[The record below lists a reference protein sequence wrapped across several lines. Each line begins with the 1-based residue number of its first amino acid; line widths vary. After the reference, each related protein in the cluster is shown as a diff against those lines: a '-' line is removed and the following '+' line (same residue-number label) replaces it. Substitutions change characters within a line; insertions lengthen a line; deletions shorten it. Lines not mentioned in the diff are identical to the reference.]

1 MPQMDEETS
10 SYRHALLGEIGAES
24 AAGMGYTSTRFVD
37 HACSVLE
44 RGEEFT
50 EFNVCR
56 IFGKVSRGW
65 PVLLDAYS
73 FSPSDGVLNLIVSAF
88 SGAEEPEPLLTEE
101 IKRTVAAAF
110 RFLEGSVHESLADSW
125 DESHD
130 AHAVCS
136 EVFSFA
142 TGGEMTKACIY
153 LISDRPL
160 GNLIGKMPELALGTQ
175 RVDLHL
181 WDIARLARMEA
192 SSRGRE
198 EITIDFEGEYG
209 EGIPALPA
217 GLDSSFRY
225 ESFMCV
231 MPGSILASLY
241 DRFGGKI
248 LEQNVRAFL
257 GDNRKVNKGIRDTL
271 RKEPEMFFAFNNGL
285 TVTVSELE
293 TRASEL
299 GGTEITKATGL
310 QIVNGGQTTASLYW
324 ASKAGVDLSK
334 VRVQMKLS
342 RLPEDGFEDAVHNIA
357 RFANA
362 QNAVSA
368 SDLFAGHPYFKRLEG
383 ISRGTLA
390 PPAKSGEGNT
400 YWYFERT
407 SGSYKVELKRE
418 KTLEAKLWQML
429 NPRKQILTKTDVAR
443 FESTFDGLPHVVSS
457 GAQKN
462 IAAFGKG
469 IVHQW
474 AVDPTEFDTPYFQR
488 LVGRAILTR
497 AVDADIPAQSWYP
510 GSIVRPLT
518 SYTLALM
525 SSRMHALGIQPAYD
539 KIWRAQRAP
548 DTFMHEA
555 MRVAAL
561 VLPLLMEI
569 PEAQV
574 RNRLVTEWVKREAC
588 WARIEASEISLAPE
602 FLATCSTSEG
612 RHGEKPLSWKD
623 RAHLLWRDGAWRRLH
638 AWESREQKLT
648 PGERELV
655 EWAALASEFNPKGFR
670 LEKLQESMK
679 HAIQEG
685 FV

>member
-1 MPQMDEETS
+1 MSHMDEETA
-10 SYRHALLGEIGAES
+10 SYRQALLSEIGAES
-24 AAGMGYTSTRFVD
+24 AAGMGYSSTRFVD
-37 HACSVLE
+37 RACSVLE
-44 RGEEFT
+44 SGEEFT

-56 IFGKVSRGW
+56 ISGQVSRGR

-73 FSPSDGVLNLIVSAF
+73 FSPSDGVLNLVVSVF

-101 IKRTVAAAF
+101 VKRTIAAAF

-160 GNLIGKMPELALGTQ
+160 GTSIGKMPDISLGTQ
-175 RVDLHL
+175 RVDIHL
-181 WDIARLARMEA
+181 WDIARLARVEA
-192 SSRGRE
+192 STRGRE
-198 EITIDFEGEYG
+198 EITIDFESEYG
-209 EGIPALPA
+209 EGIAALPA
-217 GLDSSFRY
+217 GIDSRARY
-225 ESFMCV
+225 DSFMCV

-241 DRFGGKI
+241 DRFGGRI

-257 GDNRKVNKGIRDTL
+257 GDSRKVNKGIRDTL
-271 RKEPEMFFAFNNGL
+271 RTEPEMFFAFNNGL
-285 TVTVSELE
+285 TVTVSDLE
-293 TRASEL
+293 TQVGDS
-299 GGTEITKATGL
+299 GHTVITKATGL

-324 ASKAGVDLSK
+324 ASKSGADLSK

-342 RLPEDGFEDAVHNIA
+342 RLPEEGFEDAVHNIA

-390 PPAKSGEGNT
+390 PPAKAGEGNT

-407 SGSYKVELKRE
+407 TGSYKVELRRKRA
-418 KTLEAKLWQML
+418 LEAKLWQML
-429 NPRKQILTKTDVAR
+429 NPKKQILSKTDVAR
-443 FESTFDGLPHVVSS
+443 FESTFDGGPHIVSS

-462 IAAFGKG
+462 IAAFGKS
-469 IVHQW
+469 IVQQW
-474 AVDPTEFDTPYFQR
+474 SVDPTAFDGPYFQR
-488 LVGRAILTR
+488 LVSRAILTR
-497 AVDADIPAQSWYP
+497 AVDAAIPAQAWYP

-525 SSRMHALGIQPAYD
+525 SSRMRAAGLQPAYEA
-539 KIWRAQRAP
+539 IWRMQRAP
-548 DTFMHEA
+548 DAFMQEA
-555 MRVAAL
+555 MRVAEL
-561 VLPLLMEI
+561 VLPLLMDI

-574 RNRLVTEWVKREAC
+574 RNRLITEWVKREAC
-588 WARIEASEISLAPE
+588 WTRVEASRIQLSPS
-602 FLATCSTSEG
+602 FLRSGTVPSAQVGG
-612 RHGEKPLSWKD
+612 RPLPWRD
-623 RAHLLWRDGAWRRLH
+623 RAQLLWRDGAWKRLH
-638 AWESREQKLT
+638 AWEGREKKLSQ
-648 PGERELV
+648 GERDIV
-655 EWAALASEFNPKGFR
+655 EWAAIASEFNPRGFR
-670 LEKLQESMK
+670 LEKLEDAMK
-679 HAIQEG
+679 HAIDEG